1 MGRFFAYISTFL
13 GKTTFEVF
21 FMTVEIII
29 KEVRENKGI
38 SLKELEED
46 TGIDRRRLAK
56 IENGEVPVDKIL
68 FIEMLV
74 IAQNL
79 GTKITDLYRTGEIV
93 VVGKDR
99 F

>member
-1 MGRFFAYISTFL
+1 
-13 GKTTFEVF
+13 
-21 FMTVEIII
+21 MTVEIII
-29 KEVRENKGI
+29 KEIRENKGI

-46 TGIDRRRLAK
+46 TGINRKRLAK

-79 GTKITDLYRTGEIV
+79 GKKITDIYRTGEIELV
-93 VVGKDR
+93 RKDR

>member
-1 MGRFFAYISTFL
+1 
-13 GKTTFEVF
+13 
-21 FMTVEIII
+21 MTVEIII

-93 VVGKDR
+93 VVRKDR

>member
-1 MGRFFAYISTFL
+1 
-13 GKTTFEVF
+13 
-21 FMTVEIII
+21 MTVEIII

-38 SLKELEED
+38 SLKELEEN
-46 TGIDRRRLAK
+46 TGIDRRRLTK
-56 IENGEVPVDKIL
+56 IENGELPVDKIL

-79 GTKITDLYRTGEIV
+79 GANLTDLYHTGEIV
-93 VVGKDR
+93 VVRKNR

>member
-1 MGRFFAYISTFL
+1 
-13 GKTTFEVF
+13 
-21 FMTVEIII
+21 MTVEIII

-38 SLKELEED
+38 SLKELEEN
-46 TGIDRRRLAK
+46 TGIDRRRLTK
-56 IENGEVPVDKIL
+56 IENGDLPVDKIL

-79 GTKITDLYRTGEIV
+79 GTKITDLYYTGEIV
-93 VVGKDR
+93 VVRKNR

>member
-1 MGRFFAYISTFL
+1 
-13 GKTTFEVF
+13 
-21 FMTVEIII
+21 MTVEIII

-38 SLKELEED
+38 TLKELEED

-93 VVGKDR
+93 VVRKDR

>member
-1 MGRFFAYISTFL
+1 
-13 GKTTFEVF
+13 
-21 FMTVEIII
+21 MTVEIII

>member
-1 MGRFFAYISTFL
+1 
-13 GKTTFEVF
+13 
-21 FMTVEIII
+21 MTVEIII

-46 TGIDRRRLAK
+46 TGINRKRLAK

-79 GTKITDLYRTGEIV
+79 GANLTDIYRTGEIV

>member
-1 MGRFFAYISTFL
+1 
-13 GKTTFEVF
+13 
-21 FMTVEIII
+21 MTVEIII

-79 GTKITDLYRTGEIV
+79 GKKITDIYRTGEIV
-93 VVGKDR
+93 VVRKDR